1 MTFEEVETVPLSGRE
16 VVTLYRM
23 LKPREQELHG
33 DQERLL
39 NRIERAL
46 YQGLS
51 IEDMERLEE
60 EIRTNS

>member
-1 MTFEEVETVPLSGRE
+1 MTFEEVGTLTLSGRDLA
-16 VVTLYRM
+16 TLYRM
-23 LKPREQELHG
+23 LKPRESQLHG
-33 DQERLL
+33 EEERLL
-39 NRIERAL
+39 LRIEKTL